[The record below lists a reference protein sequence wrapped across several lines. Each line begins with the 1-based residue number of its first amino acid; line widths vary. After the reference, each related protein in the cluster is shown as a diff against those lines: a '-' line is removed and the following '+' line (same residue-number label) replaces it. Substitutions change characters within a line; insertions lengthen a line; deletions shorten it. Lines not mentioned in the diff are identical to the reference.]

1 MTRVNEHVQFN
12 IPTDDEDTEGMRV
25 AALVMDDRNDT
36 RHGFISLPS
45 TVSAENAEL
54 VIRAIRACM
63 ADLADNCHNHP
74 TQPMRIEK

>member
-1 MTRVNEHVQFN
+1 MLKEHVQFN

-25 AALVMDDRNDT
+25 AAMVMDDRNDT
-36 RHGFISLPS
+36 RHGFISLPK

-63 ADLADNCHNHP
+63 ADLEDNCHNHP
-74 TQPMRIEK
+74 TQPMRVES